1 MLKEL
6 TKETLKE
13 SVKTVMADGFKTASA
28 GVYAGFICAGA
39 WTGVQLGYTGW
50 KSIYAKLGKIMKELP
65 AKLKKQKPA
74 ASDGNEKPEE
84 PKQE

>member
-28 GVYAGFICAGA
+28 G
-39 WTGVQLGYTGW
+39 
-50 KSIYAKLGKIMKELP
+50 AKAPILPPPSFWLRRPTCWMKRNTLP
-65 AKLKKQKPA
+65 EVALLTA
-74 ASDGNEKPEE
+74 E
-84 PKQE
+84 QE